1 MSRSALQKCSFH
13 YDRKPGI
20 LIKPRGRSGKD
31 CYTRIGKYWGGANA
45 VHNLETAQDFRHSGL
60 RPDMEDVLRVPVDLA
75 TNDFS
80 DHEFLNMIAKDEAPY
95 QTFCL
100 CKTKLLRYNLD
111 RNFERRRVKQ

>member
-20 LIKPRGRSGKD
+20 LIKPRGHSEKD
-31 CYTRIGKYWGGANA
+31 CYARIRKYWGGTNA
-45 VHNLETAQDFRHSGL
+45 VHNLETVQDFRLGGL
-60 RPDMEDVLRVPVDLA
+60 RPDMEDVLRGPVDPA
-75 TNDFS
+75 ANDFS
-80 DHEFLNMIAKDEAPY
+80 DHEFLNMIAKDEAPH

-100 CKTKLLRYNLD
+100 CKTKLLWYHLD